1 MSTTRPA
8 DAAARVAD
16 AVPRGTR
23 PLLAID
29 HDGTLSTIAPRPE
42 EATLVAGAAEVL
54 RRLSAHAE
62 VAIVSGRGLDDL
74 HARIDVGPVSLVS
87 EHGLRCRR
95 PDGHIE
101 ELTDGLAPEMLERL
115 RTELRDLL
123 ADRPGWIVEDKGV
136 AIAVHHRLVPSDS
149 LQPLLDQVRGLLET
163 AAALPG
169 RTPQRGSTGPGGE
182 VQTGKAVLELRP
194 RGADKGAAL
203 RWLAARTDARP
214 VVMVGDD
221 ATDEP
226 ALRAAE
232 EVGGFGILVS
242 DQPRDTAASV
252 RLEDPAAVV
261 RFLEELADRLMQGR

>member
-1 MSTTRPA
+1 MRTTRPA
-8 DAAARVAD
+8 DAAAHVAD
-16 AVPRGTR
+16 AVPPGTR

-29 HDGTLSTIAPRPE
+29 HDGTLSTIASRPE
-42 EATLVAGAAEVL
+42 EATLITGAAEAL

-62 VAIVSGRGLDDL
+62 LAIVSGRGLNDL
-74 HARIDVGPVSLVS
+74 QARIDIGAVSLVS

-95 PDGHIE
+95 PDGRIE
-101 ELTDGLAPEMLERL
+101 ELTEGLAPQTLDHL
-115 RTELRDLL
+115 RAGLQGLL

-149 LQPLLDQVRGLLET
+149 LHPLLDQVRELLET
-163 AAALPG
+163 AAARPC
-169 RTPQRGSTGPGGE
+169 RTLEDPSAGPGGQ

-203 RWLAARTDARP
+203 RWLAVRTDARP
-214 VVMVGDD
+214 IVMVGDD

-226 ALRAAE
+226 ALHAAE
-232 EVGGFGILVS
+232 ELGGFGILVA
-242 DQPRDTAASV
+242 DEPRDTAASI

-261 RFLEELADRLMQGR
+261 LFLDELADLLRQGR